1 MEPVGQLTQTAQ
13 QVRAAKAGSS
23 TAMQGLFGHYREAI
37 ALRVHGERS

>member
-1 MEPVGQLTQTAQ
+1 MDPPDHLAQTAQ